1 LLIKGLHFTPVT
13 LSTRKNPFLARE
25 CHCVKRLQ
33 RAPKQ
38 SYGKSKQKVSVPAQ

>member
-1 LLIKGLHFTPVT
+1 LLIKDLHFTPAT
-13 LSTRKNPFLARE
+13 LLTWKNPFLARG

-38 SYGKSKQKVSVPAQ
+38 SYGKSKQKVSIPAQ